1 MSGIQ
6 AENCCNAA
14 GATCE
19 DDGVEAGFAP
29 QLHEVNHVPEAQR
42 RVTGEHDARLTE
54 LTAEVPVDA
63 RVVLQLVGL
72 DELRKE
78 KKTHRNHTWS
88 RQDRRQARNTA
99 IEEPI
104 TFIICPAG
112 EAEAGLTSA

>member
-1 MSGIQ
+1 MSRIQ

-14 GATCE
+14 RATCE

-42 RVTGEHDARLTE
+42 RVTGEHDAWLTE

-78 KKTHRNHTWS
+78 KKTHAGIT
-88 RQDRRQARNTA
+88 
-99 IEEPI
+99 IEELI
-104 TFIICPAG
+104 TFIICTAG